1 MWCILLPILFFPRL
15 LIIILYLSSGW
26 FIGVFET
33 KFWPIVGFLLMPYT
47 LLWYSAVS
55 NWFNGQW
62 GFWQIIVLIITI
74 LVDLSS
80 DGGSV
85 SGQ

>member
-1 MWCILLPILFFPRL
+1 MWCILLPILLFPRL
-15 LIIILYLSSGW
+15 LAIILYLSSSW
-26 FIGVFET
+26 FTGVFDT
-33 KFWPIVGFLLMPYT
+33 KFWPIAGFIFMPYT

-55 NWFNGQW
+55 NWLGGQW
-62 GFWQIIVLIITI
+62 GFWQIVVLIITI

-85 SGQ
+85 SS